1 MKYRDD
7 LKIELRAIL
16 YDKNHH
22 VLQWRIDPNQNL
34 EYTTNNFFGAT
45 VTKKYDTDWHQPK
58 IFKFNSLLDSPHYS
72 ENDYY
77 KYILFNEKEEFEQ
90 YKKHYKTY
98 KELFDHFAECEEWNK
113 KRYKEAHNRYLE
125 KISTWT

>member
-7 LKIELRAIL
+7 LKVKLRAVP

-34 EYTTNNFFGAT
+34 KYVTNFFGIT
-45 VTKKYDTDWHQPK
+45 ITKEYDTDWHQPK
-58 IFKFNSLLDSPHYS
+58 IFKFNSLLDSPRYS

-77 KYILFNEKEEFEQ
+77 KYILFTKKEEFEC
-90 YKKHYKTY
+90 YKRHYKTF
-98 KELFDHFAECEEWNK
+98 KELFDHFSECEEWNK
-113 KRYKEAHNRYLE
+113 RNYKEAREKYLE
-125 KISTWT
+125 KTSIWT